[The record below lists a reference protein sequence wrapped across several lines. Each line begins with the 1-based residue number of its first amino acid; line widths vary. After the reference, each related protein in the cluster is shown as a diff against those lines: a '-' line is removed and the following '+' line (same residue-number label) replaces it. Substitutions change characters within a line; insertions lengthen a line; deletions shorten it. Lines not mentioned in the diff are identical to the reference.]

1 MMKKEKQTYAV
12 KIAHK
17 LSHNEEEIEIIQYG
31 LHQAFL
37 ILLNILT
44 LVICGVLWKELTFTL
59 LMFLDIFFLRS
70 YAGGYHADT
79 ELSCYLISTA
89 IMNAAIW
96 TKKILLPSNII
107 LIVIW
112 ISTMIFIWI
121 YTPVENPMHPLDENE
136 QRKYAKNTRM
146 ILLCNGII
154 LLAGI
159 FMQQQLFM
167 KVIVWVQVLI
177 VTAMA
182 AGIWKYKYTTHRS
195 KKGSCILF

>member
-1 MMKKEKQTYAV
+1 
-12 KIAHK
+12 
-17 LSHNEEEIEIIQYG
+17 
-31 LHQAFL
+31 
-37 ILLNILT
+37 
-44 LVICGVLWKELTFTL
+44 
-59 LMFLDIFFLRS
+59 
-70 YAGGYHADT
+70 
-79 ELSCYLISTA
+79 
-89 IMNAAIW
+89 
-96 TKKILLPSNII
+96 
-107 LIVIW
+107 
-112 ISTMIFIWI
+112 MIFIWI